1 MEKLFE
7 LAIAIGMSVFAFRVG
22 SEGMRRLNL
31 GERPQAFTILSLSAA
46 IFAVQVAVVLSAFQ
60 SSSIRGFAGEVRD
73 AAASMAPADAQ
84 VPAADTTAKVVH
96 SRSHHKGHPAAAVGH
111 PPESAT
117 D

>member
-7 LAIAIGMSVFAFRVG
+7 LAIAIGMGAFAFRVG
-22 SEGMRRLNL
+22 SEGMRRMNL

-46 IFAVQVAVVLSAFQ
+46 ILAVQVAVVLSAFQ

-73 AAASMAPADAQ
+73 AAASVAPADAQ
-84 VPAADTTAKVVH
+84 VPVADTTAKVVRPH
-96 SRSHHKGHPAAAVGH
+96 SHHKAHPEAAAGHPE
-111 PPESAT
+111 ESAT